1 MTANPRI
8 QVILGSTRQG
18 RAGERVA
25 QWFVDLA
32 QQRDDLDVE
41 LVDLRDWPLP
51 FFDSPTSPKR
61 ELSDDHRVQA
71 WAEKVDAADG
81 FVIVTPEYNFGY
93 PAVLKNALDHLY
105 HQWSSKPVA
114 FVGYGGMSGGIRSV
128 HQLRQVVVELGLTQ
142 IQNQVI
148 IPRVFAAFGEDGRLV
163 DPIAERTASALLTE
177 IAEWAPLLRTKRVER
192 SAAVESVA

>member
-1 MTANPRI
+1 MTSNPRI

-18 RAGERVA
+18 RSGDRVA

-32 QQRDDLDVE
+32 HQRPDLDAE

-61 ELSDDHRVQA
+61 ELSDDARVQA
-71 WAEKVDAADG
+71 WADKVDAADG
-81 FVIVTPEYNFGY
+81 YVIVTPEYNFGY

-105 HQWSSKPVA
+105 HQWTGKPVA
-114 FVGYGGMSGGIRSV
+114 FVGYGGMSGGLRSV

-142 IQNQVI
+142 LQAQVI
-148 IPRVFAAFGEDGRLV
+148 IPRVFSAFDEQGRPV
-163 DPIAERTASALLTE
+163 DPMHERTASTVLGE
-177 IAEWAPLLRTKRVER
+177 IAEWAELLRTRR
-192 SAAVESVA
+192 HAAVDSVA